1 MKKQNAIKIKEKSLN
16 PQPIP
21 QTSYMSLTHN
31 EVGQY
36 KFNGILDDRS
46 SDMSPSQGTYLIGN
60 AKFDS
65 SPTERKKKQRQAK
78 LPNQSFMDVRKLD
91 LQRSKTK
98 MSKMDVSNYQ
108 VDLSDYNYLT

>member
-1 MKKQNAIKIKEKSLN
+1 
-16 PQPIP
+16 
-21 QTSYMSLTHN
+21 MSLTHN
-31 EVGQY
+31 EAGQY

-46 SDMSPSQGTYLIGN
+46 SDMSPSQGTYLVGN
-60 AKFDS
+60 SKFDQ

-78 LPNQSFMDVRKLD
+78 PPNQSFMDVKKLD

-108 VDLSDYNYLT
+108 VDLSDYNYLTKEIQNNPKLRKTVEKD

>member
-1 MKKQNAIKIKEKSLN
+1 
-16 PQPIP
+16 
-21 QTSYMSLTHN
+21 MSLTHN

-60 AKFDS
+60 AKFDN

-78 LPNQSFMDVRKLD
+78 LPN
-91 LQRSKTK
+91 
-98 MSKMDVSNYQ
+98 
-108 VDLSDYNYLT
+108 